1 MIPDPRAVSDVRP
14 TAPAPFVRLE
24 GVEVT
29 RGGRAVFSGLS
40 LSLAERRIG
49 LVGDNGSGKST
60 LLRLINGL
68 ILPDVGRVTV
78 CGLDSRRDRRRLPA
92 TVGFVFQNVD
102 HQIIFPTVREEVA
115 FGPIA
120 QGAPKAQANAAAER
134 LLARH
139 GCAGWGER
147 AVADLSE
154 GQKQLVCILAAL
166 AAGPRVLL
174 LDEPFSALDL
184 SARLAF
190 SARLAALDLTVVM
203 ASHDLTLFD
212 GFDRVLWLKGGLI
225 AADGPPGDVIP
236 LYEADAKARAAAAMD
251 EAHRRAGEGGARR
264 GGVAG
269 VEPAA

>member
-1 MIPDPRAVSDVRP
+1 MSFLRP
-14 TAPAPFVRLE
+14 SPQQPARPAGSVRLA

-29 RGGRAVFSGLS
+29 RGARTVFSGLS
-40 LSLAERRIG
+40 LTLSERRIG

-68 ILPDVGRVTV
+68 IRPDAGEVTV
-78 CGLDSRRDRRRLPA
+78 DGLDTKKDRRRLPA

-120 QGAPKAQANAAAER
+120 LGMAKAEANAAAER

-166 AAGPRVLL
+166 AAGPRILL
-174 LDEPFSALDL
+174 LDEPFSSLDL
-184 SARLAF
+184 ATRLAF
-190 SARLAALDLTVVM
+190 AARLAALDLQVIM
-203 ASHDLTLFD
+203 ASHDLHLLES
-212 GFDRVLWLKGGLI
+212 FDRVIWLKAGRV
-225 AADGPPGDVIP
+225 AADGSPADVLP
-236 LYEADAKARAAAAMD
+236 LYEADARAHAAELAIQLAAP
-251 EAHRRAGEGGARR
+251 ER
-264 GGVAG
+264 GFAS
-269 VEPAA
+269 